1 MLSVNTMA
9 FSPTRVGR
17 LSTHQRQPLTWAA
30 LKPKTTALFEAMQ
43 EDDADFLGEDGSG
56 DKNIDIDN
64 LTIQGKLR
72 VLTYRAGLGASALL
86 ICVQA
91 IGDVSFLEGTGIN
104 VDNVVNVVEQTQ
116 AILPIVTGTTL
127 AVCPVPETR
136 IVQLGSS
143 SLGILILI
151 SGILSSI
158 IPDTMLLHQLSWTLS
173 IVALMILSIREIYYF
188 GFEYKQECGISLLM
202 LPFMLDVN
210 NQVPFTIPLCALGLS
225 VLAVGKIFEPLREDL
240 IRSNSEF
247 LAK

>member
-1 MLSVNTMA
+1 
-9 FSPTRVGR
+9 
-17 LSTHQRQPLTWAA
+17 
-30 LKPKTTALFEAMQ
+30 MQ
-43 EDDADFLGEDGSG
+43 EDDDADFLDEDGSSG
-56 DKNIDIDN
+56 KHIDTDD
-64 LTIQGKLR
+64 LTIQDKLQ
-72 VLTYRAGLGASALL
+72 VLSYRAGLGASALL

-91 IGDVSFLEGTGIN
+91 VGDVSFLEGTGIN
-104 VDNVVNVVEQTQ
+104 VENVVNIVKQSEN
-116 AILPIVTGTTL
+116 ILPIVSGTTL
-127 AVCPVPETR
+127 ALCPVPETR
-136 IVQLGSS
+136 IVQLGAS

-173 IVALMILSIREIYYF
+173 MVALMILSVREIYYL
-188 GFEYKQECGISLLM
+188 GFEYKQECGISLAM

-225 VLAVGKIFEPLREDL
+225 VLAAGKIFEPLREDL